1 MRISDWSSDVCS
13 SDLAFNFLDR
23 QIITILAEPIK
34 AEFKL
39 ADWQIGMMTGLSF
52 ALLYCIAGFP
62 IARWAERGDRIRIL
76 SLAVIVWSGFTA
88 ACGLA
93 QNLVQF
99 LLARVGVGIG
109 EAGCTPPANYLLS
122 EIAPPPKRGR
132 EDRKSVGSGLSGAG
146 GVVPGGC

>member
-1 MRISDWSSDVCS
+1 
-13 SDLAFNFLDR
+13 
-23 QIITILAEPIK
+23 
-34 AEFKL
+34 
-39 ADWQIGMMTGLSF
+39 MMTGLSV

-76 SLAVIVWSGFTA
+76 SLAVIVRSGFTA

-109 EAGCTPPANYLLS
+109 EAGCTPTAHSLLS
-122 EIAPPPKRGR
+122 ELAPQSKRGSR
-132 EDRKSVGSGLSGAG
+132 LAPYTLVALLGSIAGLAFG
-146 GVVPGGC
+146 GVVAGPRGWRAALVRAVTDRK

>member
-1 MRISDWSSDVCS
+1 
-13 SDLAFNFLDR
+13 
-23 QIITILAEPIK
+23 
-34 AEFKL
+34 
-39 ADWQIGMMTGLSF
+39 MMTGLSF

-109 EAGCTPPANYLLS
+109 EAGCTPTAHSLLS
-122 EIAPPPKRGR
+122 EIAPPSKRGR
-132 EDRKSVGSGLSGAG
+132 ALAIYTMRSEEHTSEIQSLMRISYAVFCL
-146 GVVPGGC
+146 